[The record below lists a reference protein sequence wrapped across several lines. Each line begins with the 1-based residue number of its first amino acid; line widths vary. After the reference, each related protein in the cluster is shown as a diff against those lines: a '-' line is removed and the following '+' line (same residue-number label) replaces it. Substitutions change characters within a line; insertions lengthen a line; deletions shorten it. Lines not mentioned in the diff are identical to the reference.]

1 MAEYRR
7 KTFYIDRIFQR
18 KFLVLFMLLCVL
30 GTAANVGYLCT
41 YLKDDAEA
49 NLYRA
54 RFVIA
59 NVNEIIAEHVVVFN
73 AAVMALTAALAAF
86 FYLLVRRRVQQ
97 VAAGIGT
104 ALEARTLHGAGT
116 PAEPVIPTEFED
128 LHGALAG
135 FFATLDKQ
143 LQKQRSALAAVQQFV
158 AAPDDQTRHTALVRL
173 GRL

>member
-30 GTAANVGYLCT
+30 GTASNVSYLCT

-59 NVNEIIAEHVVVFN
+59 NVNEIIAEHVVAFN
-73 AAVMALTAALAAF
+73 AAVTALTAALAA
-86 FYLLVRRRVQQ
+86 
-97 VAAGIGT
+97 
-104 ALEARTLHGAGT
+104 
-116 PAEPVIPTEFED
+116 
-128 LHGALAG
+128 
-135 FFATLDKQ
+135 
-143 LQKQRSALAAVQQFV
+143 
-158 AAPDDQTRHTALVRL
+158 
-173 GRL
+173 